1 MKVEELIKQLKKC
14 NPDADVEVIDI
25 EGNYSCDLLQVEDN
39 EDRVYFYYYDGLVYV
54 SEQKLFAKNY
64 SYKLNSLEVRAFKK
78 VYLKIRRRIYH
89 NCMKYYLSHHVAE
102 AILRTQLSGIDL
114 LDYFKKIS

>member
-39 EDRVYFYYYDGLVYV
+39 EDRVYFYVRPSQILMK
-54 SEQKLFAKNY
+54 SE
-64 SYKLNSLEVRAFKK
+64 K
-78 VYLKIRRRIYH
+78 V
-89 NCMKYYLSHHVAE
+89 C
-102 AILRTQLSGIDL
+102 
-114 LDYFKKIS
+114 

>member
-1 MKVEELIKQLKKC
+1 MKNFNLK
-14 NPDADVEVIDI
+14 PQEPRIRTFFDTP
-25 EGNYSCDLLQVEDN
+25 
-39 EDRVYFYYYDGLVYV
+39 VYFYYYDGLVYV

-89 NCMKYYLSHHVAE
+89 NGMKYYLSHHIAE
-102 AILRTQLSGIDL
+102 AILRMQLSFDEM
-114 LDYFKKIS
+114 LDFIS